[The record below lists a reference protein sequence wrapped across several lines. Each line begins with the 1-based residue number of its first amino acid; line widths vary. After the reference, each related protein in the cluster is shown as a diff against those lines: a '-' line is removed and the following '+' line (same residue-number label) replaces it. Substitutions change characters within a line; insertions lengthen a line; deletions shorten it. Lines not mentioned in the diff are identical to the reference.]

1 MSSESLSLFT
11 NLSVEDAQDN
21 PAQPTPPP
29 SGSESELAKP
39 NKTDKPSIESN
50 KESETCKKTKLP
62 HTFRKS
68 LSSSMSDRNK
78 VSIWSILKQCV
89 DKELYRFTIPIVW
102 NEPLSLLQRMAENM
116 RYSNMLLD
124 KAAEST
130 SPLDRI
136 KYVAGFLVS
145 CTSIH
150 IARLSKPFNPLL
162 GETYEYTSVE
172 NKYRI
177 CCEQVSHHPP
187 VSAYYSE
194 STRPAQNAPQAKK
207 WKYYGSVNPNI
218 KMNLL
223 NACVEA
229 FPFGIQTVEFP
240 EHGETYTW
248 HNLKVSIHKDNL
260 TIYKCYFVYTK
271 SLRHLFEKKVFKV
284 YFHLWL
290 DFHSNFLIRN
300 LSLVI
305 LI

>member
-1 MSSESLSLFT
+1 MSTESLSSFT
-11 NLSVEDAQDN
+11 NLSVADAQDQ
-21 PAQPTPPP
+21 PALQTPPATGNTEQDKTTNNGKEKP
-29 SGSESELAKP
+29 SDTANQVAQTTL
-39 NKTDKPSIESN
+39 NKQDKPHAFRTS
-50 KESETCKKTKLP
+50 LP
-62 HTFRKS
+62 
-68 LSSSMSDRNK
+68 SSMSDRNK

-116 RYSNMLLD
+116 RYSNLLLD
-124 KAAEST
+124 KAAEMT
-130 SPLDRI
+130 SPLDRM

-162 GETYEYTSVE
+162 GETYEFTSIE
-172 NKYRI
+172 DNYRI

-194 STRPAQNAPQAKK
+194 STRPPPNQGKK

-240 EHGETYTW
+240 EYGETYTW
-248 HNLKVSIHKDNL
+248 HNLKVSLN
-260 TIYKCYFVYTK
+260 V
-271 SLRHLFEKKVFKV
+271 KK
-284 YFHLWL
+284 
-290 DFHSNFLIRN
+290 
-300 LSLVI
+300 
-305 LI
+305 